1 MCWCCCCWGCYLFTC
16 VRLLRAFP
24 FSLVCWDLSF
34 LFVYFFQR
42 RFFFFFLAFCKT
54 LNPHPNLPNLLFLFL
69 VTSKS
74 AHRSSINL
82 RNAFDSIVLPRVER
96 ATKETSKGDLT
107 HFRTTTNAHAHERI
121 KKYVCA
127 KSFDFDLV
135 CFLFFGFNYQKVKR
149 EKKWLFW
156 EALSLRVLVVFEKK
170 RAIERPFT
178 FFRSSRFGFFL
189 LVSIGESRSVGAVWW
204 SWWWRRWWW

>member
-1 MCWCCCCWGCYLFTC
+1 MLL
-16 VRLLRAFP
+16 LLRMLFIHLRPSVARVP
-24 FSLVCWDLSF
+24 LFSCLLRSF
-34 LFVYFFQR
+34 FSFRV
-42 RFFFFFLAFCKT
+42 FFFSKGVFFSIFFLAFCKT

-149 EKKWLFW
+149 EKK
-156 EALSLRVLVVFEKK
+156 
-170 RAIERPFT
+170 
-178 FFRSSRFGFFL
+178 
-189 LVSIGESRSVGAVWW
+189 
-204 SWWWRRWWW
+204 